1 MVVNTKSSSRYSIL
15 LSGLIAFS
23 ISFFGWLSSIDVA
36 YYDGLLQ
43 KNLLPYPDDIVIVAI
58 DEASI
63 EQLGAWP
70 WDRHHHASIIE
81 RLADA
86 SVIVFDVIFSEAQSS
101 LVSTSQQDSSADLHL
116 ANAIKRSK
124 NVVLPLHIEQVRF
137 QGELVEVLPL
147 EIFSRD
153 AEALGHAHVD
163 YTDKGVARGI
173 YLYEGLG
180 GARWPHLSVAVA
192 ELLNELPQQMP
203 GVRSQI
209 IDFTPNEIY
218 RDYFNRLKFFGSP
231 GSIYRISYVDLLEG
245 RVPREVLLNKRVFVG
260 ATAAGL
266 GDEVPTPLG
275 AFAGVE
281 FNAGAYHAVRLN
293 AFIKSPTTLTHASLS
308 FVAVIFF
315 TLLLSRLSPAL
326 FFLLTFALIF
336 SVSIVT
342 TIVFLWLDFWF
353 SPISI
358 IWGVLLFYPLWSWR
372 RIEMALYYLQQ
383 ELIQL
388 KYQQKQVGFS
398 KTTITYTLNSLMR
411 IGVIE
416 SWELKTPLLKNFN
429 AWPEYKF
436 KDNVLQ
442 TDFLIDNKSVRL
454 IVRSLGGEK
463 KIISVLESILSDLD
477 RNNLEEASSYELV
490 EKTIDEIYL
499 LKEAA
504 EKERI
509 RMDRSMAEL
518 EDAVLVADASGIIIF
533 ANRKVKD
540 FFQMPMLGRSIIEL
554 KEIVRAY
561 DWLGILRSLMIDQ
574 VAVYQE
580 IKLDDNHF
588 YLCQAS
594 IVQDRS
600 PLDDTYIF
608 IFTDVTQL
616 RNLERTK
623 NEALAFLSH
632 DMRSPI
638 VSLLSMVESYRT
650 SNNADSQLS
659 QEFIDN
665 IELCAKKNLKYSE
678 DFLQLTRAENI
689 SQDVFNLID
698 MHGIIDGAYAQV
710 FGFARR
716 KGISINVHRV
726 DEDCWMLGD
735 AHLIER
741 AITNILSNSVKY
753 STDGSEVSIVLTVNQ
768 GIRLEIKDAGLGI
781 PKESIPYLFEPY
793 FRVKDKQKKLSAL
806 NEGVSNKPAHL
817 NIGTKS
823 YGLGLSFV
831 HTVVTRHG
839 GTIHVESELD
849 VGSQFILNFPL
860 HNIDQ

>member
-1 MVVNTKSSSRYSIL
+1 
-15 LSGLIAFS
+15 
-23 ISFFGWLSSIDVA
+23 
-36 YYDGLLQ
+36 
-43 KNLLPYPDDIVIVAI
+43 
-58 DEASI
+58 
-63 EQLGAWP
+63 
-70 WDRHHHASIIE
+70 
-81 RLADA
+81 
-86 SVIVFDVIFSEAQSS
+86 
-101 LVSTSQQDSSADLHL
+101 
-116 ANAIKRSK
+116 
-124 NVVLPLHIEQVRF
+124 
-137 QGELVEVLPL
+137 
-147 EIFSRD
+147 
-153 AEALGHAHVD
+153 
-163 YTDKGVARGI
+163 
-173 YLYEGLG
+173 
-180 GARWPHLSVAVA
+180 
-192 ELLNELPQQMP
+192 
-203 GVRSQI
+203 
-209 IDFTPNEIY
+209 
-218 RDYFNRLKFFGSP
+218 
-231 GSIYRISYVDLLEG
+231 
-245 RVPREVLLNKRVFVG
+245 
-260 ATAAGL
+260 
-266 GDEVPTPLG
+266 
-275 AFAGVE
+275 
-281 FNAGAYHAVRLN
+281 
-293 AFIKSPTTLTHASLS
+293 
-308 FVAVIFF
+308 
-315 TLLLSRLSPAL
+315 
-326 FFLLTFALIF
+326 
-336 SVSIVT
+336 
-342 TIVFLWLDFWF
+342 
-353 SPISI
+353 
-358 IWGVLLFYPLWSWR
+358 
-372 RIEMALYYLQQ
+372 
-383 ELIQL
+383 
-388 KYQQKQVGFS
+388 
-398 KTTITYTLNSLMR
+398 MR

-518 EDAVLVADASGIIIF
+518 EDAMLVADASGIIIF

-554 KEIVRAY
+554 KETVRAY

-580 IKLDDNHF
+580 IKLDDDHF

-650 SNNADSQLS
+650 SDNADSQLS